1 MSSSSSS
8 GREQHSLKGRT
19 EQILCS
25 IVKTYIETGEPVA
38 SLDISRLRRYQLS
51 PASIRS
57 VMAELANEGFLHQPH
72 ASAGRVP
79 TSKAFGLFVDKLPGR
94 RLQADELTRISQ
106 RLDETES
113 LDKRV
118 EQCSQMLTEMTQGVA
133 LTAAIPTAAQKLEQ
147 VELVALGGQRVL
159 MVVVTGD
166 KVVRDQVVTLDHP
179 VTTAELV
186 PIRNYINT
194 EFSGWLIGDI
204 QPELARRL
212 EQTSAQYHMIL
223 RQLMLLYERGLMARG
238 LTPEVHMEGA
248 SNLVLFEMRLT
259 REKLQELFR
268 TLEEKKRILQLLERF
283 LAEPAGEVG
292 VRIGLEA
299 AHPAMGEL
307 SLIGVSISLPG
318 GMDAKIAVL
327 GPLRMDYSRAMS
339 AVLHVGRAL
348 GSLPS

>member
-1 MSSSSSS
+1 MTS
-8 GREQHSLKGRT
+8 GSRTEHPLRART

-25 IVKTYIETGEPVA
+25 IVQSYIETGEPVA
-38 SLDISRLRRYQLS
+38 SLEISRLRRYQLS
-51 PASIRS
+51 AASIRN
-57 VMAELANEGFLHQPH
+57 VMAELAAEGYLHQPH

-79 TSKAFGLFVDKLPGR
+79 TGKAFEIFVNNLPGR
-94 RLQADELTRISQ
+94 RLQSDELARIRQ
-106 RLDETES
+106 RLHHAES
-113 LDKRV
+113 LDQRV

-133 LTAAIPTAAQKLEQ
+133 LTAAIPTAAQTLEQ

-166 KVVRDQVVTLDHP
+166 KVVRDQVVTLDQP
-179 VTTAELV
+179 VTTADLA

-204 QPELARRL
+204 QPEIARRL
-212 EQTSAQYHMIL
+212 AQTSAQYHLIL
-223 RQLMLLYERGLMARG
+223 QKLMLLYERGILGRG
-238 LTPEVHMEGA
+238 LAAEVHMDGA
-248 SNLVLFEMRLT
+248 SNLVLFELQLT
-259 REKLQELFR
+259 REKLKELFR

-283 LAEPAGEVG
+283 LAEKSGEVG
-292 VRIGLEA
+292 VRIGLGAE
-299 AHPAMGEL
+299 HPTMGEL

-318 GMDAKIAVL
+318 GMDAKIAVM

>member
-1 MSSSSSS
+1 MSIGGIGS
-8 GREQHSLKGRT
+8 RRDHPLRART

-38 SLDISRLRRYQLS
+38 SLDISKLRRYQLS
-51 PASIRS
+51 SASIRN
-57 VMAELANEGFLHQPH
+57 VMSELAAEGFLYQPH

-79 TSKAFGLFVDKLPGR
+79 TGKAFELFVDNLPGR
-94 RLQADELTRISQ
+94 RLDAEQLTRIRQ
-106 RLDETES
+106 RLGGAES
-113 LDKRV
+113 LDQRV
-118 EQCSQMLTEMTQGVA
+118 EQCSQMLTEMTQSVA
-133 LTAAIPTAAQKLEQ
+133 LTAAIPTSAQTLEQ
-147 VELVALGGQRVL
+147 VELVSLGGPRVL
-159 MVVVTGD
+159 MIVVTGD
-166 KVVRDQVVTLDHP
+166 KVVRDQVVTLDQP
-179 VTTAELV
+179 VVAADLV

-204 QPELARRL
+204 QPEIARRL
-212 EQTSAQYHMIL
+212 EQTSAQYHLIL
-223 RQLMLLYERGLMARG
+223 QKLMLLYERGVMGQG
-238 LTPEVHMEGA
+238 LAAEVHMEGA
-248 SNLVLFEMRLT
+248 SNLVLFELQLT
-259 REKLQELFR
+259 REKLKELFR
-268 TLEEKKRILQLLERF
+268 TLEEKKRVLQLLQRF

-299 AHPAMGEL
+299 VHPAMGEL

-318 GMDAKIAVL
+318 GMEARIAVL